1 MSQPKPI
8 QTNIQDKNGKT
19 HLCFSWW
26 NLPSWTDVNSLVPT
40 FGASQLDHNLTQLH
54 NGSSSRPTR
63 DCKLNLKD
71 NSQFQEVKHCQS
83 KSHKC
88 FTCRV
93 IYSHKLNRFNRAV
106 ECLKDSH
113 LSGTQL
119 STSNCTIVR
128 LEVQEPTKLYTRTA
142 QNVEPQL
149 MPGTQHWILSLWSYP
164 GYLMSK
170 LWISKQ
176 EKGRDSKEIF
186 VLNCR
191 HNHFNWQH
199 LNNTS
204 IRFKEICHKL

>member
-54 NGSSSRPTR
+54 NGSSWRPTR

-119 STSNCTIVR
+119 STSNCMIVR
-128 LEVQEPTKLYTRTA
+128 LEVQEPTNYIQEQPEMLNLNSCQELNTRYFLYDLIQDISCQSFKFPSKRKEEI
-142 QNVEPQL
+142 QRKS
-149 MPGTQHWILSLWSYP
+149 LS
-164 GYLMSK
+164 
-170 LWISKQ
+170 
-176 EKGRDSKEIF
+176 
-186 VLNCR
+186 
-191 HNHFNWQH
+191 
-199 LNNTS
+199 
-204 IRFKEICHKL
+204 